1 MKNGIIYSLLKKVL
15 DGLNYLSLVELF
27 KYAAVKIFANTNN
40 LQSRITASR
49 IAVDVFIILKWFVII
64 LAFLNGWTS
73 TFWTVLVWYLIYSN
87 LYTYFYYH
95 LWSRE
100 AMNTEIFDIERVR
113 RRFIT
118 LMLSIGFSNLC
129 FAYLFRVPYLMDFEW
144 SDRIPLNTKAIWF
157 SFANSLT
164 ANYEFVK
171 PITQDGASLTVTQLI
186 ISFVFITL
194 ILGKSIPQTKSIE

>member
-1 MKNGIIYSLLKKVL
+1 MKNGIIYSLLKTIL
-15 DGLNYLSLVELF
+15 EGLNYLSLVELF
-27 KYAAVKIFANTNN
+27 KYVAIIIFAKANN

-49 IAVDVFIILKWFVII
+49 IAVDIFIILKWFVVI

-100 AMNTEIFDIERVR
+100 AMNTENFDIERVR

-129 FAYLFRVPYLMDFEW
+129 FAYLFRVPYLNDFEW
-144 SDRIPLNTKAIWF
+144 SDKIPLNTKAIWF

-171 PITQDGASLTVTQLI
+171 PITQDGASITVTQLI

>member
-1 MKNGIIYSLLKKVL
+1 MKNGIIYRILKLIL

-27 KYAAVKIFANTNN
+27 KYISIKLFSTAGNQ
-40 LQSRITASR
+40 QSQITASR
-49 IAVDVFIILKWFVII
+49 IAVDTFIILKWLSVLLSFI
-64 LAFLNGWTS
+64 NGWSS
-73 TFWTVLVWYLIYSN
+73 TFLTIFVWYLIYSN

-100 AMNTEIFDIERVR
+100 SMNTENFDIERVR

-129 FAYLFRVPYLMDFEW
+129 FAYLFRIPYLNDFEW
-144 SDRIPLNTKAIWF
+144 SDKIPLNTKAIWF

-171 PITQDGASLTVTQLI
+171 PITQDGASITVTQLI

-194 ILGKSIPQTKSIE
+194 ILGKSIPQTKSTT

>member
-1 MKNGIIYSLLKKVL
+1 MKNGIIYRILKLVL

-27 KYAAVKIFANTNN
+27 KYISIKLFSKVSNP
-40 LQSRITASR
+40 QSKITASR
-49 IAVDVFIILKWFVII
+49 MAVDTFIIFKWLFVLLSFI
-64 LAFLNGWTS
+64 NGWS
-73 TFWTVLVWYLIYSN
+73 SPFFKVIVWYFIYSN

-100 AMNTEIFDIERVR
+100 SMNTENFDIERVR

-129 FAYLFRVPYLMDFEW
+129 FAYLFRFPYLSDFEW
-144 SDRIPLNTKAIWF
+144 SDKIPLNTKAIWF

-171 PITQDGASLTVTQLI
+171 PITQDGASITVTQLI
-186 ISFVFITL
+186 ISFIFITL
-194 ILGKSIPQTKSIE
+194 ILGKSIPQTKSTT

>member
-1 MKNGIIYSLLKKVL
+1 MKNGIIYSVLKIVL

-27 KYAAVKIFANTNN
+27 KYISIKSFAKANDPI
-40 LQSRITASR
+40 SKRTASR
-49 IAVDVFIILKWFVII
+49 IAVDLFIIIKWLFVL
-64 LAFLNGWTS
+64 LAFFYGWSSPFLTA
-73 TFWTVLVWYLIYSN
+73 LVWYLIYSN

-100 AMNTEIFDIERVR
+100 SMNTENFDIERVR

-118 LMLSIGFSNLC
+118 LMLSIGFSNVC
-129 FAYLFRVPYLMDFEW
+129 FAYLFRIPYLTDFEW
-144 SDRIPLNTKAIWF
+144 SDKIPLNTKAVWF

-171 PITQDGASLTVTQLI
+171 PITQDGASITVTQLI

-194 ILGKSIPQTKSIE
+194 ILGKSIPQTKSTI